1 MGGARTPVIVGPT
14 GIGKTAVAYALA
26 QHWPLEVI
34 SADSRQV
41 YVGLDIGTAKPPRRW
56 LQQLPHHGIDL
67 VRPGERYSAG
77 RYAREA
83 PAWVAA
89 VRSRGKLPVVVGGTG
104 LYVRALADGLFAE
117 PPLDPTQRREL
128 ERWTAA
134 LDGLELVR
142 WAGRLDPGYQGG
154 GRQRAARA
162 VEVALLTGRPLT
174 YWQQAARAQGILTPW
189 YVVLTAPRAVLHQRI
204 RVRAEEMVRQGMIEE
219 AAAVLAE
226 GHDPKTSGLDA
237 IGPRE
242 AVEYL
247 QGQRSR
253 ESVAEAVTIASRQY
267 AKRQETWFRH
277 QLEGEILT
285 LDATRPPEEVAK
297 VIAEA
302 WKEGEG
308 GTGKGESGQLSRD

>member
-1 MGGARTPVIVGPT
+1 MAGARTPVIVGPT

-41 YVGLDIGTAKPPRRW
+41 YAGLDIGTAKPPRRW
-56 LQQLPHHGIDL
+56 LQNLPHHGLDL

-83 PAWVAA
+83 PEWVAA
-89 VRSRGKLPVVVGGTG
+89 VRERGRLPVVVGGTG

-117 PPLDPTQRREL
+117 PPLDLAQRRSL
-128 ERWTAA
+128 ERWTAE
-134 LDGLELVR
+134 LDNLELVR
-142 WAGRLDPGYQGG
+142 WAGRLDPGFKGG

-162 VEVALLTGRPLT
+162 VEVALLTGKPLT
-174 YWQQAARAQGILTPW
+174 YWQQAAKAQGVLTPW

-219 AAAVLAE
+219 AAAMLAD
-226 GHDPKTSGLDA
+226 GYDPKAPGLDA

-247 QGQRSR
+247 QGQRTR

-277 QLEGEILT
+277 QLEGEVLT
-285 LDATRPPEEVAK
+285 LDATRPPEEVAA

-302 WKEGEG
+302 WEKT
-308 GTGKGESGQLSRD
+308 GTGNREPESR